1 MHKGPS
7 QASLFFLALA
17 VAVASLSMPKAE
29 AQVYRLAG
37 LVRPAL
43 VGLATWQPAIDFASL
58 VGMVGLADFVI
69 KNYKTDASGSLAPIQ
84 GASVNTVDLYS
95 GTSTMPAVSVVVDPS
110 AMPVDMPSTW
120 KYDFNSGMT
129 FDPSLNSAPGTPGS
143 TGSGSLIWTWS
154 GSLCGNA
161 QTYSGSSVASV
172 AAQAISYSNGT
183 CPTTPAYSSA
193 NINEV
198 TGSWDFVVGNVSH
211 YTQQD
216 TSNGGTA
223 GPASKPAVDPANP
236 PMWASDGKCTAV
248 RVGNTFSGHPQ
259 DPDCWLGGN
268 KKNGP
273 SPPPP
278 GVVQTPTSVGA
289 SNGQGSST
297 TVVINPD
304 GSTRITNTVPNGT
317 GSGTVQNIVDLAP
330 PNPAQVGSTY
340 VTGQVQNVFN
350 GTGTQTSSTP
360 AVSTVPVSGST
371 PGVAS
376 GATTGAT
383 PGATTDICAANPNI
397 EACQVIAPG
406 DPSPTDGLYTAQTG
420 ICATFGCILDSMA
433 TKVKASQLWA
443 STVGYFRVSDSAG
456 GCGGLSSTF
465 TVFGRTIDLNIDA
478 IFCGATAQKAYVAL
492 SVVLL
497 ITVSVAAFSIAIL

>member
-17 VAVASLSMPKAE
+17 VAVAALSMPKAE
-29 AQVYRLAG
+29 AQIYRLAG

-95 GTSTMPAVSVVVDPS
+95 GMSTMPAVSVVVDPS

-129 FDPSLNSAPGTPGS
+129 FDPSLNSAPGTP
-143 TGSGSLIWTWS
+143 SG
-154 GSLCGNA
+154 
-161 QTYSGSSVASV
+161 
-172 AAQAISYSNGT
+172 ISYSL
-183 CPTTPAYSSA
+183 
-193 NINEV
+193 
-198 TGSWDFVVGNVSH
+198 VGPVIGQGCN
-211 YTQQD
+211 QQR
-216 TSNGGTA
+216 TLNFTGGTA
-223 GPASKPAVDPANP
+223 AALGAYVAGKANECACPGISSWTVQSADESTGLVTIRGSGGEIFTEQGSGNGGASSSKPASDPANP
-236 PMWASDGKCTAV
+236 PMWPSDGKCTAV